1 VSLLEQGKGVARPHG
16 GKLVNRITTKNSPG
30 AYSISVNADLA
41 SDIENIAD
49 GIFSP
54 LEGFLLQ
61 QDFEAVVSK
70 GRLTNGIPWTVP
82 IVLDVDKQ
90 TATKMKDARDVSLKN
105 PQGEDFAILHVED
118 VYTFDKNMTA
128 KGVYGTTD
136 PTHPG
141 VTKTISMQD
150 FLVGGKIDYIKRPSE
165 LPIRKYR
172 KTPIETRSS
181 FEKSG
186 WKTIVAFQTRNVPH
200 VAHEM
205 LQKASLNTHDGLF
218 VNPLIG
224 KKKSGD
230 FTDEVIVSAY
240 ETLIKYY
247 YPQNRCLLATLHTEM
262 RYAGPKE
269 AIHHAIM
276 RKNFGC
282 THIIIGRDHAGV
294 GTFYDPFAS
303 QSIFDEYSD
312 LEIEPVFY
320 PAFFYCKKCLS
331 FASEKNCPH
340 GPEHQEQLSGTKLRT
355 MILEKQSPSEY
366 MIRPEVFKI
375 IMSWDKPF
383 VE

>member
-1 VSLLEQGKGVARPHG
+1 MEQGKGIGRPHG
-16 GKLVNRITTKNSPG
+16 GKLVNRTTTKNFSEL
-30 AYSISVNADLA
+30 YSISVNADLA
-41 SDIENIAD
+41 NDIENITD

-54 LEGFLLQ
+54 IEGFLLQ
-61 QDFEAVVSK
+61 HDFESVVSK
-70 GRLTNGIPWTVP
+70 GRLSNGIPWTIP
-82 IVLDVDKQ
+82 IVLDADKQ
-90 TATKMKDARDVSLKN
+90 TATKMKDTHDVNLKN
-105 PQGEDFAILHVED
+105 PEGNDFAILHIEE
-118 VYTFDKNMTA
+118 VYNFDKNATA
-128 KGVYGTTD
+128 KGIYGTTD
-136 PTHPG
+136 PKHPG
-141 VTKTISMQD
+141 VAKTLAMQD
-150 FLVGGKIDYIKRPSE
+150 FLVGGKIDYVRRPSE
-165 LPIRKYR
+165 IPIRKYR
-172 KTPIETRSS
+172 KTPIETRTS

-186 WKTIVAFQTRNVPH
+186 WKTVVAFQTRNVPH

-218 VNPLIG
+218 VNPLVG

-240 ETLIKYY
+240 ETLIQHY

-303 QSIFDEYSD
+303 QKIFDEYPD

-331 FASEKNCPH
+331 FASERNCPH
-340 GPEHQEQLSGTKLRT
+340 GPEYQEQLSGTKLRT
-355 MILEKQSPSEY
+355 MILDKQTPSEY
-366 MIRPEVFKI
+366 MIRPEVSKI
-375 IMSWDKPF
+375 IMSWNKPF

>member
-1 VSLLEQGKGVARPHG
+1 MGVARPHG
-16 GKLVNRITTKNSPG
+16 GKLVNRSTKKDTNHLLSV
-30 AYSISVNADLA
+30 SVNADLA
-41 SDIENIAD
+41 NDIENIAD

-54 LEGFLLQ
+54 LEGFLLRE
-61 QDFEAVVSK
+61 DFEKVVTK
-70 GRLTNGIPWTVP
+70 GRLSNDLPWTIP
-82 IVLDVDKQ
+82 IVLDVDKE
-90 TATKMKDARDVSLKN
+90 TATKMKDAKDVSLN
-105 PQGEDFAILHVED
+105 LNGTNFAVLHVED
-118 VYTFDKNMTA
+118 VFSFDKDVTA

-136 PTHPG
+136 LKHPG
-141 VTKTISMQD
+141 VAKTMSMKE
-150 FLVGGKIDYIKRPSE
+150 FLVGGKIDYIKRPE
-165 LPIRKYR
+165 ETQIRRYR
-172 KTPIETRSS
+172 KTPIETRNI
-181 FEKSG
+181 FEKAG

-230 FTDEVIVSAY
+230 YKDEVIVAAY

-247 YPQNRCLLATLHTEM
+247 YPQNRCYLGTLHTEM

-282 THIIIGRDHAGV
+282 TNIIIGRDHAGV
-294 GTFYDPFAS
+294 GTYYDPFAS
-303 QSIFDEYSD
+303 QKIFDDYPD
-312 LEIEPVFY
+312 IGIEPIFY
-320 PAFFYCKKCLS
+320 PAFFYCRKCLS

-340 GPEHQEQLSGTKLRT
+340 GEEFQEQLSGTKLRT

-366 MIRPEVFKI
+366 MIRPEVSKI
-375 IMSWDKPF
+375 LMNWENPF
-383 VE
+383 VD

>member
-1 VSLLEQGKGVARPHG
+1 MSVAHPHG
-16 GKLVNRITTKNSPG
+16 GKLVNRVTKKDTNQLF
-30 AYSISVNADLA
+30 SVSVDADLA
-41 SDIENIAD
+41 NDIENIAD

-54 LEGFLLQ
+54 LEGFLLRE
-61 QDFEAVVSK
+61 DFEKVVTK
-70 GRLTNGIPWTVP
+70 GRLSNDLPWTVP
-82 IVLDVDKQ
+82 IVLDVDKE
-90 TATKMKDARDVSLKN
+90 TVTKMKDARDVSLN
-105 PQGEDFAILHVED
+105 LDGTNFAILHVED
-118 VYTFDKNMTA
+118 VYGFDKNETA

-136 PTHPG
+136 LKHPG
-141 VTKTISMQD
+141 VAKTMSMKE
-150 FLVGGKIDYIKRPSE
+150 FLVGGKIDYIKRPE
-165 LPIRKYR
+165 ETPVRRYR
-172 KTPIETRSS
+172 KTPIETREL
-181 FEKSG
+181 FKKAG

-230 FTDEVIVSAY
+230 YKDEVIVASY

-247 YPQNRCLLATLHTEM
+247 YPQNRCALGTLHTEM

-294 GTFYDPFAS
+294 GNYYDPFAA
-303 QSIFDEYSD
+303 QKIFDDYPD
-312 LEIEPVFY
+312 IGIEPIFF

-331 FASEKNCPH
+331 FASERNCPH
-340 GPEHQEQLSGTKLRT
+340 GEEFQEQLSGTKLRT
-355 MILEKQSPSEY
+355 MILEKQSPSEF
-366 MIRPEVFKI
+366 MIRPEVSKVL
-375 IMSWDKPF
+375 MNWENPF
-383 VE
+383 VD

>member
-1 VSLLEQGKGVARPHG
+1 LEQSKGVARPHG
-16 GKLVNRITTKNSPG
+16 GKLVNRIITKNSAG
-30 AYSISVNADLA
+30 LYSISINTDLA

-105 PQGEDFAILHVED
+105 SQGKDFAILHIED
-118 VYTFDKNMTA
+118 VYTFDKNTTA

-141 VTKTISMQD
+141 VAKTMSMQD

-165 LPIRKYR
+165 IPIRKYR

-230 FTDEVIVSAY
+230 FTDEVIVGAY
-240 ETLIKYY
+240 ETLIKHY

-303 QSIFDEYSD
+303 QKIFDEYPD

-331 FASEKNCPH
+331 FASERNCPH
-340 GPEHQEQLSGTKLRT
+340 GPEYQEQLSGTKLRT
-355 MILEKQSPSEY
+355 MILDKQSPSEY
-366 MIRPEVFKI
+366 MIRPEVSKI
-375 IMSWDKPF
+375 IMNWDKPF

>member
-1 VSLLEQGKGVARPHG
+1 MEQGKGVARPHG
-16 GKLVNRITTKNSPG
+16 GKLVNRTTIKNFTG
-30 AYSISVNADLA
+30 LYSISVNTDLA
-41 SDIENIAD
+41 NDIENITD

-54 LEGFLLQ
+54 IEGFLLQ
-61 QDFEAVVSK
+61 QDFESVVSK
-70 GRLTNGIPWTVP
+70 GRLSNGIPWTIP

-90 TATKMKDARDVSLKN
+90 TATKMKDVHDVSLKN
-105 PQGEDFAILHVED
+105 PEGNDFAILHVEE
-118 VYTFDKNMTA
+118 VYNFDKNETA
-128 KGVYGTTD
+128 KGIYGTTD
-136 PTHPG
+136 PKHPG
-141 VTKTISMQD
+141 VAKTLAMQD
-150 FLVGGKIDYIKRPSE
+150 FLVGGKIDYVRRPSE
-165 LPIRKYR
+165 IPIRKYR
-172 KTPIETRSS
+172 KTPIETRAS

-240 ETLIKYY
+240 ETLIKHY
-247 YPQNRCLLATLHTEM
+247 YPQNRCFLATLHTEM

-303 QSIFDEYSD
+303 QKIFDEFPD

-331 FASEKNCPH
+331 FASERNCPH
-340 GPEHQEQLSGTKLRT
+340 GPEYQEQLSGTKLRT
-355 MILEKQSPSEY
+355 MILDKQTPSEY
-366 MIRPEVFKI
+366 MIRPEVSKI
-375 IMSWDKPF
+375 IMNWNKPF

>member
-1 VSLLEQGKGVARPHG
+1 MNFLEKNNGVAIPHG
-16 GKLVNRITTKNSPG
+16 GKLVNRITTKNPSG
-30 AYSISVNADLA
+30 MFAISIDSDLA
-41 SDIENIAD
+41 NDVENIAD

-54 LEGFLLQ
+54 IEGFLSQ
-61 QDFEAVVSK
+61 EDFESVVSK
-70 GRLTNGIPWTVP
+70 GRLSNNVPWTVP

-90 TATKMKDARDVSLKN
+90 TATKMKEARDVLLKN
-105 PQGEDFAILHVED
+105 HVGDAIAILQVEEA
-118 VYTFDKNMTA
+118 YAFDKTVTS

-136 PTHPG
+136 PKHPG
-141 VTKTISMQD
+141 VTKTMSMQD
-150 FLVGGKIDYIKRPSE
+150 VLVSGKIDYIKRPKE
-165 LPIRKYR
+165 IPIRKYR
-172 KTPIETRSS
+172 KTPMDTRA
-181 FEKSG
+181 FFKNAG

-218 VNPLIG
+218 INPLIG

-230 FTDEVIVSAY
+230 FTDEVIVSSY
-240 ETLIKYY
+240 ESLIKHY
-247 YPQNRCLLATLHTEM
+247 YPENRCYLATLHTEM

-294 GTFYDPFAS
+294 GTFYDPFAA
-303 QSIFDEYSD
+303 QKIFSDYPD
-312 LEIEPVFY
+312 LEIEPIFY

-340 GPEHQEQLSGTKLRT
+340 GTEFQEQLSGTKLRT
-355 MILEKQSPSEY
+355 MILEGQTPSEY
-366 MIRPEVFKI
+366 MIRPEISKI
-375 IMSWDKPF
+375 IMNWDKPF
-383 VE
+383 VD

>member
-1 VSLLEQGKGVARPHG
+1 MEQGKGISRPHG
-16 GKLVNRITTKNSPG
+16 GKLVNRTTTRNFSEL
-30 AYSISVNADLA
+30 YSISVNADLA
-41 SDIENIAD
+41 NDIENIAD

-54 LEGFLLQ
+54 IEGFLLQ
-61 QDFEAVVSK
+61 QDFESVVSK
-70 GRLTNGIPWTVP
+70 GRLSNGIPWTIP
-82 IVLDVDKQ
+82 IVLDADKQ
-90 TATKMKDARDVSLKN
+90 TATKMKDAHDVNLKN
-105 PQGEDFAILHVED
+105 PEGDDFAILHIEE
-118 VYTFDKNMTA
+118 VYNFDKNATA
-128 KGVYGTTD
+128 KGIYGTTD
-136 PTHPG
+136 PKHPG
-141 VTKTISMQD
+141 VAKTLAMQD
-150 FLVGGKIDYIKRPSE
+150 FLVGGKIDYVRRPSE
-165 LPIRKYR
+165 IPIRKYR
-172 KTPIETRSS
+172 KTPIETRAN

-186 WKTIVAFQTRNVPH
+186 WKTVVAFQTRNVPH

-230 FTDEVIVSAY
+230 FTDEVIVGAY
-240 ETLIKYY
+240 ETLIQHY

-303 QSIFDEYSD
+303 QKIFDEYPD

-331 FASEKNCPH
+331 FASERNCPH
-340 GPEHQEQLSGTKLRT
+340 GPEYQEQLSGTKLRT
-355 MILEKQSPSEY
+355 MILDKQTPSEY
-366 MIRPEVFKI
+366 MIRPEVSKI
-375 IMSWDKPF
+375 IMSWNKPF

>member
-1 VSLLEQGKGVARPHG
+1 MEQGKGIGRPHG
-16 GKLVNRITTKNSPG
+16 GKLVNRITTKNFSEL
-30 AYSISVNADLA
+30 YSISVNADLA
-41 SDIENIAD
+41 NDIENIAD

-54 LEGFLLQ
+54 IEGFLLQ
-61 QDFEAVVSK
+61 QDFESVVSK
-70 GRLTNGIPWTVP
+70 GRLSNGIPWTIP
-82 IVLDVDKQ
+82 IVLDADKQ
-90 TATKMKDARDVSLKN
+90 TATKMKDAHDVNLKN
-105 PQGEDFAILHVED
+105 PEGNDFAILHIEE
-118 VYTFDKNMTA
+118 VYNFDKNATA
-128 KGVYGTTD
+128 KGIYGTTD
-136 PTHPG
+136 PKHPG
-141 VTKTISMQD
+141 VAKTLAMQD
-150 FLVGGKIDYIKRPSE
+150 FLVGGKIDYVRRPSE
-165 LPIRKYR
+165 IPIRKYR
-172 KTPIETRSS
+172 KTPIETRAS

-186 WKTIVAFQTRNVPH
+186 WKTVVAFQTRNVPH

-230 FTDEVIVSAY
+230 FTDEVIVGAY
-240 ETLIKYY
+240 ETLIQHY
-247 YPQNRCLLATLHTEM
+247 YPQNRCLLGTLHTEM

-303 QSIFDEYSD
+303 QKIFDEYPD

-331 FASEKNCPH
+331 FASERNCPH
-340 GPEHQEQLSGTKLRT
+340 GPEYQEQLSGTKLRT
-355 MILEKQSPSEY
+355 MILDKQTPSEY
-366 MIRPEVFKI
+366 MIRPEVSKI
-375 IMSWDKPF
+375 IMSWNKPF